1 MCVFDPKI
9 PAGYLRAG
17 LSVLPAKRAK
27 KFPSIGSWKTYRD
40 RLPTEIEV
48 ETWFSNNHDALCL
61 VCGKVSGNLE
71 ILDFDHQGELFP
83 VWKDRIA
90 PELFARLVVE
100 KTPSGG
106 YHVAYR
112 AASPVCGNIKL
123 AHGKRENDKLVTL
136 IETRGEGGLFLC
148 DPSEGYKLIQ
158 NSFLDLPVLTGEE
171 REDLLSAA
179 YALNE
184 HAPEVRHD
192 SISPVVTGEFLI
204 RPGDD
209 FNERGDFRSIL
220 LQHGWTPLHKDGTNE
235 YFRRPGKSSG
245 GQSASFNGKVFYVFS
260 SNAAPFEPGAY
271 SPFNAYA
278 ILEHGGDFTA
288 AANTLLEAG
297 YGKAAEPPKAD
308 ISGILAAGTVEQ
320 KPENLFPDPGPFPDD
335 LFNVPGFIKEYMK
348 LSEESAFYPNKI
360 LSLGGGLAFLSLMVG
375 RIYKN
380 IRGTHPNIYWISLAD
395 SGTGKE
401 HARQINK
408 FLAFKAGVSPLIGDN
423 FASGE
428 GLEDAMYVTKKK
440 LFMLDEMDTLF
451 NSMKQKDSRSETIM
465 QRLLTFYS
473 SVNTFYTMRAKAKK
487 DNDSFGGVIIN
498 PYLVLYGTALPKY
511 FYGALEERVLENGL
525 IPRTLIVDAGD
536 RGKYG
541 NPHDMF
547 LTQDMAEMLKVL
559 KNRADEGGNLNSE
572 NPDIRTMPETDTAT
586 AEQDKCRAFCDE
598 QSEFFHK
605 RNEHAAYVLW
615 NRANEKINKLAM
627 LYAVSKN
634 VYDPIINTDAVKWAR
649 DLVIYLTRKMLFMAD
664 TYAYV
669 DGFDKDCKKAL
680 KIIHEQGGICKHSVL
695 SRKLRRSS
703 DQFRRI
709 IDTLVGRE
717 EIELLPNKENGGRP
731 GQYYRYIGSDPSVL
745 KVAK

>member
-48 ETWFSNNHDALCL
+48 ETWFSNSHDALCL

-83 VWKDRIA
+83 VWKDRID
-90 PELFARLVVE
+90 PKLFARLVVE

-112 AASPVCGNIKL
+112 AESPVCGNIKL

-158 NSFLDLPVLTGEE
+158 NSFLDLPVLTDEE

-184 HAPEVRHD
+184 HTPEVRHD
-192 SISPVVTGEFLI
+192 SISPVMTGEFII

-209 FNERGDFRSIL
+209 FNERGDFRSL
-220 LQHGWTPLHKDGTNE
+220 LLRHGWTPLHKDGTNE

-278 ILEHGGDFTA
+278 IMEHGGDFTA
-288 AANTLLEAG
+288 AANALLEAG

-308 ISGILAAGTVEQ
+308 ISGILASGTVEQ
-320 KPENLFPDPGPFPDD
+320 KSENLFPDPGPFPDD

-360 LSLGGGLAFLSLMVG
+360 LSLGGGLAFLSLMIG

-380 IRGTHPNIYWISLAD
+380 ARGTHPNIYWISLAD
-395 SGTGKE
+395 SGSGKE

-428 GLEDAMYVTKKK
+428 GLEDAMYTTKKK

-451 NSMKQKDSRSETIM
+451 NSMKQKDNRSETIM
-465 QRLLTFYS
+465 QRLLSFYS
-473 SVNTFYTMRAKAKK
+473 SVSTFYAMRARVKK

-511 FYGALEERVLENGL
+511 FYGSLEERVLENGL
-525 IPRTLIVDAGD
+525 IPRMLIVDAGK

-541 NPHDMF
+541 DPHDMF
-547 LTQDMAEMLKVL
+547 LTADMAEMLKVL
-559 KNRADEGGNLNSE
+559 KNKAEEGGNLTSE
-572 NPDIRTMPETDTAT
+572 NPNIRVIPETDSAAT
-586 AEQDKCRAFCDE
+586 EQDKCRAYCDE
-598 QSEFFHK
+598 QSDFYSS
-605 RNEHAAYVLW
+605 RNAHAAHVLW

-627 LYAVSKN
+627 IYAVSRN

-649 DLVIYLTRKMLFMAD
+649 DLVLYLTRKMLFMAD
-664 TYAYV
+664 NYSYV
-669 DGFDKDCKKAL
+669 DQFDQDCKR
-680 KIIHEQGGICKHSVL
+680 VL
-695 SRKLRRSS
+695 NVIR
-703 DQFRRI
+703 
-709 IDTLVGRE
+709 
-717 EIELLPNKENGGRP
+717 ENGGNCMHSTLARAVRRP
-731 GQYYRYIGSDPSVL
+731 ADYLKKVVATLVDREVLVEQTVSKEDGAGRHGKYYRL
-745 KVAK
+745 L

>member
-1 MCVFDPKI
+1 VCIIDPAI
-9 PAGYLRAG
+9 PGKYLRAG
-17 LSVLPAKRAK
+17 LSVLPAKRER

-48 ETWFSNNHDALCL
+48 ETWFSNSHDALCI

-100 KTPSGG
+100 QTPSGG
-106 YHVAYR
+106 FHVAYR

-148 DPSEGYKLIQ
+148 DPSEGYKLLQ
-158 NSFLDLPVLTGEE
+158 NSFEALPVITDEE
-171 REDLLSAA
+171 REDLLCAA
-179 YALNE
+179 YELNE
-184 HAPEVRHD
+184 HAPDVKRESV
-192 SISPVVTGEFLI
+192 PLGTTGDFVI

-209 FNERGDFRSIL
+209 FNARGDFRSL
-220 LQHGWTPLHKDGTNE
+220 LLRHGWTPLHKAGNNE
-235 YFRRPGKSSG
+235 YFRRPGKNSG
-245 GQSASFNGKVFYVFS
+245 GQSASFNGEVFYVFS

-278 ILEHGGDFTA
+278 ILEHNGDFTA
-288 AANTLLEAG
+288 AANALLEAG
-297 YGKAAEPPKAD
+297 FGKASEPPKAD
-308 ISGILAAGTVEQ
+308 ISGILSAESKEQ
-320 KPENLFPDPGPFPDD
+320 KVEHLFPDPGPMPDE

-348 LSEESAFYPNKI
+348 LSEESAYYPNRI
-360 LSLGGGLAFLSLMVG
+360 LALGGGLAFLSLMIG

-380 IRGTHPNIYWISLAD
+380 ARGTHPNIYWISLAD

-401 HARQINK
+401 HARQVNK
-408 FLAFKAGVSPLIGDN
+408 FLAFKAGMTYLIGDN

-428 GLEDAMYVTKKK
+428 GLEDAMYATKKK

-451 NSMKQKDSRSETIM
+451 NSMKQKDNRSEVIM
-465 QRLLTFYS
+465 QRLLSFYS
-473 SVNTFYTMRAKAKK
+473 SVNTFYSVRARVKK

-525 IPRTLIVDAGD
+525 IPRMLIADAGG
-536 RGKYG
+536 RGQYG

-547 LTQDMAEMLKVL
+547 LTQDMSEMLKIL
-559 KNRADEGGNLNSE
+559 KNKAEDGGNLTSE
-572 NPDIRTMPETDTAT
+572 NPDIRVIPETDVAT
-586 AEQDKCRAFCDE
+586 AEQDRCRAFCDE
-598 QSEFFHK
+598 QSDFYREK
-605 RNEHAAYVLW
+605 NEHAAYVLW
-615 NRANEKINKLAM
+615 NRANEKVNKLAM

-634 VYDPIINTDAVKWAR
+634 VYDPIINEEAVKWAR
-649 DLVIYLTRKMLFMAD
+649 DLVVYLTRKMLFMAD
-664 TYAYV
+664 SYSYV
-669 DGFDKDCKKAL
+669 DKFDQDCKK
-680 KIIHEQGGICKHSVL
+680 VL
-695 SRKLRRSS
+695 NVIR
-703 DQFRRI
+703 
-709 IDTLVGRE
+709 
-717 EIELLPNKENGGRP
+717 ENGGNCMHSTLARAVRRPADYLKKLVATLIGREAIVETTVTKEDGVGRP
-731 GQYYRYIGSDPSVL
+731 GKYYRL
-745 KVAK
+745 L